1 MSLPSVKTENSMP
14 SRIIIDAGRI
24 REERKKKQD
33 DVKNSQLQELP
44 CLDIGDEVLMQHP
57 KDKKWESAGV
67 IEAVHE
73 DGRSYDI
80 ILDDSG
86 KSFRRN
92 RRYLRP
98 NTAKTFADGAERKD
112 VKGDALVPSLRRS
125 TRISEQKV
133 RKNISFA
140 QRILVSYFCD

>member
-1 MSLPSVKTENSMP
+1 VQAEVSIPSKIMN
-14 SRIIIDAGRI
+14 DLGRI
-24 REERKKKQD
+24 WNKRKKEQD
-33 DVKNSQLQELP
+33 YVKNSQHHELP
-44 CLDIGDEVLMQHP
+44 CLDVGDEVLMQHP

-67 IEAVHE
+67 IEAVHD

-80 ILDDSG
+80 ILNDSG

-98 NTAKTFADGAERKD
+98 NSAKTYADGAERKD

-133 RKNISFA
+133 RTLGKSISFA
-140 QRILVSYFCD
+140 QRILVSYF